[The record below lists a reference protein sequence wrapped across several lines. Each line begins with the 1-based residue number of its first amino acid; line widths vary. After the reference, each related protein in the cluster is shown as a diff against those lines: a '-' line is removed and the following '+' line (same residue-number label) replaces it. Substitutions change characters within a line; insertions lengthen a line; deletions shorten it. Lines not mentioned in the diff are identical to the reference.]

1 MQATAEWLD
10 TNYYAVLGVD
20 PDATTKQIKSAYRKL
35 ARSAHPDANPDD
47 PTADARFSDI
57 AKAYEVLGDSD
68 QRTEY
73 DNLRLQAQRQPIDP
87 GHGRWSSAPQD
98 ASAFVD
104 INDLFGDLFAEQQ
117 RRPRRGT
124 DLSASLALDF
134 ADAVQ
139 GLTTSLQLEDR
150 TINVRIPAGV
160 KDQQTIRL
168 AGKGSTGAN
177 GGPAGDLLIK
187 ISVSADKRFARAGN
201 DLTVTIPVRYEDA
214 VLGADV
220 AVPTLG
226 GETVTVRMPPG
237 TSANKKF
244 RVAGHGVPRPNRS
257 GDLLVS
263 VSIDVPSELTP
274 AERELLEQLRSL
286 PHLKAA

>member
-10 TNYYAVLGVD
+10 TNYYDVLGID

-35 ARSAHPDANPDD
+35 ARTAHPDANPDD

-57 AKAYEVLGDSD
+57 AKAYEVLSDSE

-87 GHGRWSSAPQD
+87 GYGRWSNAPQD
-98 ASAFVD
+98 ASSFVD
-104 INDLFGDLFAEQQ
+104 LNDLFGDLFAEQQ
-117 RRPRRGT
+117 RRPRGGA
-124 DLSASLALDF
+124 DLSASLTLDF

-139 GLTTSLQLEDR
+139 GLTTSLQLADR
-150 TINVRIPAGV
+150 TINVRIPVGV

-168 AGKGSTGAN
+168 AGKGSAGAN
-177 GGPAGDLLIK
+177 GGPPGDLLIK
-187 ISVSADKRFARAGN
+187 ISVSTDERFARAGN

-214 VLGADV
+214 ALGADV

-237 TSANKKF
+237 TSAGKKF

-286 PHLKAA
+286 PLPKAA